1 MTLRSENIQK
11 GVCYLLL
18 TSFLFSSQQA
28 LGKVL
33 YYLSSFERTFYFS
46 LVAAVIMAM
55 LCKKEKVPLMGAQP
69 KLLFFRSL
77 FGFLSTILVFAAA
90 TDAYPIANLSLL
102 SSTSTIFALIAAVV
116 WLKERMGRGQ
126 VLAIFIAFGGIVLLL
141 KPTGGFLEQ
150 ESLLALGGGFFAGLA
165 YTVVRRLKGESPY
178 SITFFF
184 MVFSVIVSFP
194 LALWQ
199 GMHPLGL
206 FEIGILLLLGA
217 VTAAAQFFLSLAYSY
232 APSTKISVYLYSQ
245 SLFAFL
251 IGIVVFDEVPDLLS
265 LAGGALL
272 IGAGIL
278 NFIASR
284 TMHRRQFYEV

>member
-28 LGKVL
+28 FGKVL

-77 FGFLSTILVFAAA
+77 FGFLSTILVFATA

-116 WLKERMGRGQ
+116 WLKERMSRGQ

>member
-1 MTLRSENIQK
+1 M
-11 GVCYLLL
+11 
-18 TSFLFSSQQA
+18 
-28 LGKVL
+28 
-33 YYLSSFERTFYFS
+33 
-46 LVAAVIMAM
+46 
-55 LCKKEKVPLMGAQP
+55 
-69 KLLFFRSL
+69 
-77 FGFLSTILVFAAA
+77 
-90 TDAYPIANLSLL
+90 
-102 SSTSTIFALIAAVV
+102 
-116 WLKERMGRGQ
+116 
-126 VLAIFIAFGGIVLLL
+126 LLL